1 VIYGNHCGSRP
12 LVILGQM
19 EKDSPRR
26 QPVEEIQR
34 QFDAKLREAKRQRS
48 LLEAELESASERWRT
63 ERRQLNAEV
72 DRLEAAL
79 AEARAIGKKPIGTKP
94 DRGIDPLDVAKIQ
107 AAADDRIRKASKAW
121 EAEREELLKE
131 ISRLQCTIGD
141 LLERANNPL
150 RSSMPMREDL
160 ETKLTLALR
169 GKEKAESLYLREKA
183 SWDEDKLRMTGE
195 IIRLRNNSALSK
207 AARGKV
213 GVDEHAQEFEIRVS
227 AMQKEMDRERAEW
240 RLQIQQMERTL
251 SKTHQSVNSDVVD
264 QLRRQYDDRIQ
275 EIILQKTQL
284 TDELKRASAL
294 LESQRGRFMTAT
306 GNGNTNADAVSAEVA
321 RVQTMIVEIG
331 KRIDDP
337 ATDLSTVIR
346 KNVERAELNAY
357 LKGIQYSTGNHN
369 GI

>member
-1 VIYGNHCGSRP
+1 
-12 LVILGQM
+12 M
-19 EKDSPRR
+19 DKDSPRR

-34 QFDAKLREAKRQRS
+34 QCDAKLREAKRQRS
-48 LLEAELESASERWRT
+48 LLEAELESASERWRA

-79 AEARAIGKKPIGTKP
+79 AEARATGKKPVGTKP

-107 AAADDRIRKASKAW
+107 AAADDRIRKASKEW
-121 EAEREELLKE
+121 DAEREKLLTE
-131 ISRLQCTIGD
+131 VSRLQLAIGG
-141 LLERANNPL
+141 LLEKANNPL

-169 GKEKAESLYLREKA
+169 AKEKAESVYLREKA

-195 IIRLRNNSALSK
+195 IVRLRNISALSK
-207 AARGKV
+207 AAKGKL
-213 GVDEHAQEFEIRVS
+213 GVDEHAQELEIRVS
-227 AMQKEMDRERAEW
+227 AMQREMDRERAEW
-240 RLQIQQMERTL
+240 RRQIQQMERRL
-251 SKTHQSVNSDVVD
+251 SETHQSVNSDVVD

-284 TDELKRASAL
+284 TDEMKRASAL
-294 LESQRGRFMTAT
+294 LESERGRFMTAT
-306 GNGNTNADAVSAEVA
+306 ESSNADAVSAEVA
-321 RVQTMIVEIG
+321 RVQTMILEIG

-337 ATDLSTVIR
+337 NTDLSTVIR
-346 KNVERAELNAY
+346 KNVERAELSAY
-357 LKGIQYSTGNHN
+357 LKGIQYSTGSNK